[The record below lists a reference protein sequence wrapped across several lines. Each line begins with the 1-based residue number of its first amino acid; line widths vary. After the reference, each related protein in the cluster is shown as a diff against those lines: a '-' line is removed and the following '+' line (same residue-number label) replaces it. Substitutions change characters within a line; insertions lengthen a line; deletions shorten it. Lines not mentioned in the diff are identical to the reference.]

1 MAPPPRRVN
10 PRPNSRIPVQHGWST
25 RRKLR
30 LARTGALLFVLILIV
45 WRCGSGDDS
54 TSATTTTTI
63 RTSTTVVS
71 PIATTATATALTNA
85 LPQPRSLA
93 AASIVDGHL
102 IVAGGLSEKRTST
115 DTVWVLD
122 PNAAPPSTTAAA
134 GTADGGSTA
143 LPAPTHAA
151 AAATLGGVALVIG
164 GAKGTSAYDT
174 VTAIDATGKVSKHG
188 TLPGRRTEA
197 TAIAGTDGS
206 SIYVVG
212 GNDGSKPTNDV
223 LRTTDGT
230 HFETIATLAQPT
242 NSPAVAML
250 GQTIWVMG
258 GEFNRTLNNAIQR
271 IDLGAAG
278 TPATVAVSAPLPVA
292 LSRSSAFVLGGS
304 VFLAGGRTADA
315 RSNQIYRIDP
325 MSGAVTAAGVLP
337 LPWSDAAVTV
347 DRGVAYLVGGITTT
361 PAKAA
366 STGTAKTGTAKPAP
380 PVAQPTRDIAK
391 IVPNF

>member
-1 MAPPPRRVN
+1 M
-10 PRPNSRIPVQHGWST
+10 
-25 RRKLR
+25 
-30 LARTGALLFVLILIV
+30 
-45 WRCGSGDDS
+45 
-54 TSATTTTTI
+54 
-63 RTSTTVVS
+63 
-71 PIATTATATALTNA
+71 
-85 LPQPRSLA
+85 
-93 AASIVDGHL
+93 DGRL
-102 IVAGGLSEKRTST
+102 IVAGGLSDKRTST

-122 PNAAPPSTTAAA
+122 PKAAPTSTTAAVA
-134 GTADGGSTA
+134 TADGRSAA

-174 VTAIDATGKVSKHG
+174 VTAIDSSGKVSKHG

-206 SIYVVG
+206 SVIIVG

-258 GEFNRTLNNAIQR
+258 GEFNRSLSNAIQR

-304 VFLAGGRTADA
+304 VFLAGGRTTDA

-325 MSGAVTAAGVLP
+325 MSGAVT
-337 LPWSDAAVTV
+337 
-347 DRGVAYLVGGITTT
+347 
-361 PAKAA
+361 
-366 STGTAKTGTAKPAP
+366 
-380 PVAQPTRDIAK
+380 DIAK

>member
-1 MAPPPRRVN
+1 M
-10 PRPNSRIPVQHGWST
+10 
-25 RRKLR
+25 
-30 LARTGALLFVLILIV
+30 F
-45 WRCGSGDDS
+45 
-54 TSATTTTTI
+54 
-63 RTSTTVVS
+63 
-71 PIATTATATALTNA
+71 
-85 LPQPRSLA
+85 
-93 AASIVDGHL
+93 
-102 IVAGGLSEKRTST
+102 
-115 DTVWVLD
+115 
-122 PNAAPPSTTAAA
+122 
-134 GTADGGSTA
+134 
-143 LPAPTHAA
+143 
-151 AAATLGGVALVIG
+151 
-164 GAKGTSAYDT
+164 
-174 VTAIDATGKVSKHG
+174 
-188 TLPGRRTEA
+188 
-197 TAIAGTDGS
+197 
-206 SIYVVG
+206 
-212 GNDGSKPTNDV
+212 
-223 LRTTDGT
+223 
-230 HFETIATLAQPT
+230 
-242 NSPAVAML
+242 
-250 GQTIWVMG
+250 
-258 GEFNRTLNNAIQR
+258 EFNRTLNNAIQR